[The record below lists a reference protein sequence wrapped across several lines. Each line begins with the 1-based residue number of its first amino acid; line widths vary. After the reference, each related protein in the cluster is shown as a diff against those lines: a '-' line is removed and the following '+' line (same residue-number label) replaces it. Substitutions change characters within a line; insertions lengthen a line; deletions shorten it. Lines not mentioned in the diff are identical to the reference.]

1 MLISYLSS
9 KVVELPFNSIPEL
22 IENTN
27 FRIAVLPGSY
37 HEDAFKYANDPY
49 WKIAWKERIQPFIHE
64 YKGTSVDDLI
74 QVPIADPSTALY
86 FAVPQLRSFRNHLCN
101 CAKMILNRHFLGNF
115 LSMSTVNLLAFKP
128 SMTSNLLLMDF
139 KRTRLM

>member
-1 MLISYLSS
+1 MERIKCRKIIFNSFFSVVLASAMINWHWQAMLISYLSS

-27 FRIAVLPGSY
+27 FKIAVLPGSY

-64 YKGTSVDDLI
+64 YKGISDWI
-74 QVPIADPSTALY
+74 QVPKADPSTALY
-86 FAVPQLRSFRNHLCN
+86 FTVQQARSF
-101 CAKMILNRHFLGNF
+101 
-115 LSMSTVNLLAFKP
+115 
-128 SMTSNLLLMDF
+128 
-139 KRTRLM
+139 